1 MLITTVWLHTVGF
14 IYVITQCVS
23 IPSAML
29 RRNKWMECWYCYMYY
44 LYFDRIT
51 YIISEDI
58 QINTIVFSKVLWSV
72 SKILIV

>member
-1 MLITTVWLHTVGF
+1 MYNYQYVF
-14 IYVITQCVS
+14 I
-23 IPSAML
+23 
-29 RRNKWMECWYCYMYY
+29 Y

-51 YIISEDI
+51 YIISEDV